1 MRVFVTGATGFVGSA
16 VVQELIANGHQVL
29 GLARSDAGAAQL
41 EQAGADVLRAT
52 IQDLDALRHGAAE
65 TDGVAHLA
73 FNHDFSKF
81 AENVADDAKAIEA
94 MGRVLEGSTRPL
106 IVTSGL
112 ALQASGPI
120 ATESDHPA
128 PHFPRQSEAAA
139 AAAAARGVRASAVR
153 LPPSTHGKGDHGF
166 VPILINIAREK
177 GVAAYIGD
185 GENRWSATHR
195 LDAARVFRLALE
207 RGAEGG
213 PFHAVAE
220 ESIPFRTIAEA
231 IGAGLDLP
239 VVGLSPEEAQAH
251 FGWFAPFA
259 GFDLA
264 ASSARTRALLDWQP
278 SQPDLLT
285 DMARNGYFGA

>member
-1 MRVFVTGATGFVGSA
+1 V
-16 VVQELIANGHQVL
+16 
-29 GLARSDAGAAQL
+29 
-41 EQAGADVLRAT
+41 GADVLRGT
-52 IQDLDALRHGAAE
+52 IQDLDILRRGASE

-73 FNHDFSKF
+73 FNHDFSRF
-81 AENVADDAKAIEA
+81 AENIADDTRAIEA
-94 MGRVLEGSTRPL
+94 IGAALEGTDRPL

-112 ALQASGPI
+112 ALQAAGTI
-120 ATESDHPA
+120 ATESDNPA

-139 AAAAARGVRASAVR
+139 AATAARGVRASAVR

-185 GENRWSATHR
+185 GQNRWAATHR
-195 LDAARVFRLALE
+195 FDAAQVFRLALE

-220 ESIPFRTIAEA
+220 ESIPFRRIAEA
-231 IGAGLDLP
+231 IGEGLKLP
-239 VVGLSPEEAQAH
+239 VVSLTSEEAEAH
-251 FGWFAPFA
+251 FGWFATFA

-264 ASSARTRALLDWQP
+264 ASSARTQVLLGWEP
-278 SQPDLLT
+278 SRPDLLT
-285 DMARNGYFGA
+285 DMAENGYFDA

>member
-1 MRVFVTGATGFVGSA
+1 MRIFVTGATGFVGSA
-16 VVQELIANGHQVL
+16 VVRELLANGHKVL
-29 GLARSDAGAAQL
+29 GLARSDPGAAQL
-41 EQAGADVLRAT
+41 ERAGADVLRGS
-52 IQDLDALRHGAAE
+52 IQDHDALRRGAAE

-81 AENVADDAKAIEA
+81 AENVEDDRRAIETIGSA
-94 MGRVLEGSTRPL
+94 LEGTDRPL

-112 ALQASGPI
+112 ALQASGSV
-120 ATESDHPA
+120 ATESDNPA

-139 AAAAARGVRASAVR
+139 AAAAAKGVRASAVR

-177 GVAAYIGD
+177 GIAAYIGD
-185 GENRWSATHR
+185 GQNRWSATHR
-195 LDAARVFRLALE
+195 FDAARVFRLALE

-220 ESIPFRTIAEA
+220 EGIPFRRIAEA

-239 VVGLSPEEAQAH
+239 VVGLSPDEAQAH
-251 FGWFAPFA
+251 FGWFATFA
-259 GFDLA
+259 GMDLG
-264 ASSARTRALLDWQP
+264 ASSARTRALLGWEP
-278 SQPDLLT
+278 TQPDLLT
-285 DMARNGYFGA
+285 DMAQNGYFDA

>member
-1 MRVFVTGATGFVGSA
+1 MHIFVTGATGFVGSA
-16 VVQELIANGHQVL
+16 VVRELLNHGHKVT
-29 GLARSDAGAAQL
+29 GLARSEAGAA
-41 EQAGADVLRAT
+41 EVERAGANVLRGT
-52 IQDLDALRHGAAE
+52 IQDHEILRQGASRA
-65 TDGVAHLA
+65 DGVAHLA

-81 AENVADDAKAIEA
+81 AENIADDARAIEVLGGA
-94 MGRVLEGSTRPL
+94 LEGSDRPL

-120 ATESDHPA
+120 ATEQDKPGR
-128 PHFPRQSEAAA
+128 HFPRQSEAAA
-139 AAAAARGVRASAVR
+139 ATVAAKGGHASAVR

-195 LDAARVFRLALE
+195 VDAAQVFRLALE
-207 RGAEGG
+207 RGAAGG

-220 ESIPFRTIAEA
+220 ESIPFRRIAEA
-231 IGAGLDLP
+231 IGKGLDLP
-239 VVGLSPEEAQAH
+239 VVSLSPGEAQAH
-251 FGWFAPFA
+251 FGWFATFA
-259 GFDLA
+259 GMDLA
-264 ASSARTRALLDWQP
+264 ASSAHTRELLGWTP

-285 DMARNGYFGA
+285 DMAESGYFGA

>member
-1 MRVFVTGATGFVGSA
+1 MRIFVTGATGFVGSA
-16 VVQELIANGHQVL
+16 VVQELLAHGHHVV
-29 GLARSDAGAAQL
+29 GLARSDDGVAKLA
-41 EQAGADVLRAT
+41 QAGATALRGT
-52 IQDLDALRHGAAE
+52 IQDHDVLRHGASE
-65 TDGVAHLA
+65 SDGVAHLA

-81 AENVADDAKAIEA
+81 AQNIADDAAAIAALGAAIE
-94 MGRVLEGSTRPL
+94 GSDRPL
-106 IVTSGL
+106 LVTSGL
-112 ALQASGPI
+112 ALQASGPV
-120 ATESDHPA
+120 ATESDNPA

-153 LPPSTHGKGDHGF
+153 LPPSTHGQGDHGF

-195 LDAARVFRLALE
+195 FDAARVFRLALE

-220 ESIPFRTIAEA
+220 ESIPFRAIAEA
-231 IGAGLDLP
+231 IGQGLNLP
-239 VVGLSPEEAQAH
+239 VASLSPDEAEAH

-264 ASSARTRALLDWQP
+264 ASSARTRTLLGWEP
-278 SQPDLLT
+278 TEIGLLA
-285 DMARNGYFGA
+285 DMAQNGYFDA